1 MGQDPQKRRRRR
13 VLKYAAVQTILAR
26 YLVTT
31 HIADPRW
38 ANVGIL
44 RWANIGN
51 VRWANVILLV
61 GPSLAQYVDPTL
73 GQRWQIIIQSWANFG
88 KL

>member
-1 MGQDPQKRRRRR
+1 MNQAASYCSSLPHHPNSGIGEAMAPSG
-13 VLKYAAVQTILAR
+13 YATQ
-26 YLVTT
+26 
-31 HIADPRW
+31 IADPRW

-61 GPSLAQYVDPTL
+61 GPSLAQHVDPTL
-73 GQRWQIIIQSWANFG
+73 GQRWQIIIQRWANVG
-88 KL
+88 K